1 MRIAVVSG
9 GPVDPQFSGSQ
20 SRVCSLIHALLEQ
33 GHGVVHAHFE
43 ATGYDR
49 APFLRG
55 LSAVYPALRL
65 EGHIHADRRLTD
77 CAAVILT
84 NFWIEP
90 ELEAALNLVDGF
102 RGRTGP
108 TIVFD
113 SMDCLATTYIGTWPD
128 ERIRRFAALEAELR
142 AKSKLSVFIS
152 RCEVLKALRLCP
164 GLRESDT
171 FVLSNCYDPS
181 VDRRLFDDRQHI
193 CFVGS
198 AAPHNTTAAIFFL
211 GRVWS
216 RLARLIPEAEFHLVG
231 SVGATL
237 KIDGPAELIE
247 RVRTVGLVADLAEV
261 LGGYRVSV
269 VPVLTGSGI
278 KDKTLESM
286 ARGTP
291 VVTSVNGVEGMPLTH
306 NQNVVLAT
314 EDSFAAAVAALYR
327 DRPRWEQISA
337 EGVRLVERRF
347 STRIFRDRVRRLI
360 ERIQR

>member
-1 MRIAVVSG
+1 MRIAVVST
-9 GPVDPQFSGSQ
+9 GPLDPQFSASQ

-43 ATGYDR
+43 ATGYDH

-65 EGHIHADRRLTD
+65 EGQIHAGRRLPD
-77 CAAVILT
+77 CAVVILT

-90 ELEAALNLVDGF
+90 ALEAALNLVDGF
-102 RGRTGP
+102 HGRTGP

-128 ERIRRFAALEAELR
+128 ERIRRLAALETELR
-142 AKSKLSVFIS
+142 ARSKLSVFVS

-164 GLRESDT
+164 GLREPDT
-171 FVLSNCYDPS
+171 FVLSCCFDPS
-181 VDRRLFDDRQHI
+181 VDRRLFDDRRHI

-198 AAPHNTTAAIFFL
+198 HAPHNTMAAIFFL
-211 GRVWS
+211 DRVWP
-216 RLARLIPEAEFHLVG
+216 RLARLIPEAEFHLLG

-237 KIDGPAELIE
+237 KIEGSAELVG
-247 RVRTVGLVADLAEV
+247 RVRTVGLVADLAEA

-278 KDKTLESM
+278 KGKALESM

-291 VVTSVNGVEGMPLTH
+291 VVTSLTGAEGMPLIH
-306 NQNVVLAT
+306 NQNAVLAT
-314 EDSFAAAVAALYR
+314 EDSFATAVAALYR

-347 STRIFRDRVRRLI
+347 STRPFRNRVRQLI